1 MNPLA
6 DSIRA
11 QIGPA
16 NQLYHRLVLV
26 VGGQRSGKT
35 TALRELSESGSLP
48 FVNLNLALSQRLL
61 ELTSKARALRI
72 PKLLADIVASAGADA
87 DVVILDNIEILFDPA
102 LHQDPLRCLQGVSRN
117 RTIVASWSGSATD
130 KTLIYAEP
138 GHREYRR
145 YTDVP
150 AIIVHAGPSIQRMAE
165 GNQG

>member
-1 MNPLA
+1 MNTLA

-11 QIGPA
+11 QIDGA
-16 NQLYHRLVLV
+16 SQLYHRLVLV

-48 FVNLNLALSQRLL
+48 FVNLNLVLSQRLL
-61 ELTSKARALRI
+61 ELTSKARSLHL
-72 PKLLADIVASAGADA
+72 PKLLADIVASAVA

-117 RTIVASWSGSATD
+117 RTIIASWSGTARD
-130 KTLIYAEP
+130 RTLTYAEP

-150 AIIVHAGPSIQRMAE
+150 AIIVHAGPPADQRTAE
-165 GNQG
+165 GNQR

>member
-1 MNPLA
+1 MNALA
-6 DSIRA
+6 ESIRSHMDGA
-11 QIGPA
+11 S
-16 NQLYHRLVLV
+16 QLYHRLVLV

-35 TALRELSESGSLP
+35 TALRQHSESGSLP

-61 ELTSKARALRI
+61 ELTTKARSLRL
-72 PKLLADIVASAGADA
+72 PRLLAEIVASAGG

-130 KTLIYAEP
+130 RILTYAEP

-150 AIIVHAGPSIQRMAE
+150 ALIIHAGPSAAQRMAE
-165 GNQG
+165 GAQR